1 MKIFITG
8 GTGLLGKSVVN
19 RLLQEE
25 NKLYILSR
33 KKRSEDLYKNPKI
46 TMVEGSLENI
56 SEWQNQLK
64 GMDIV
69 IHMAAP
75 VVFWGPW
82 NMYQKSIVDST
93 EELFH
98 YTEKNRIGK
107 FIYISS
113 ESVLQNKKDLININE
128 DEPYPKEPNSYYG
141 KSKMLAEKFLLSRES
156 PVTRIIIRPT
166 FIWGDNVPGLD
177 LMAEKIKQGKFMWI
191 DHGKPIIEM
200 VHVDNVAEAIA
211 LAAYNAGK
219 TDIFFVTDDNP
230 KSAKEFFTSVLAVK
244 GIKIS
249 DKSLPNSI
257 ARPLATVVELFWKT
271 FNLKGDPLL
280 TRFDLAFI
288 GMSRKYNISKIKKQ
302 LNYQPVIDFQT
313 ALQRLKK

>member
-25 NKLYILSR
+25 NELYILSR

-166 FIWGDNVPGLD
+166 FIWGDNVPGLN

-200 VHVDNVAEAIA
+200 VHIDNVAEAIA

-219 TDIFFVTDDNP
+219 TDIFFVTDDDP